1 MKAMVL
7 ERAGPIENQPPL
19 KLREVEPP
27 RMGRFDALMEV
38 KACGVCG
45 TDLSIVEGRFKPP
58 RLPIVPGHEA
68 IGRVLAVGEDAS
80 GLVRE
85 GGDLIGAY
93 WVHSSCGSCDYCLTG
108 REQLCLER
116 RVNGLDN
123 DGCYAEQMVVD
134 ARYAVKIPSGLSP
147 EEAAPFMCAG
157 LTAYR
162 SIKLSGGAEPGRRIG
177 VIGVGGASARLR
189 FK

>member
-1 MKAMVL
+1 
-7 ERAGPIENQPPL
+7 
-19 KLREVEPP
+19 
-27 RMGRFDALMEV
+27 
-38 KACGVCG
+38 
-45 TDLSIVEGRFKPP
+45 
-58 RLPIVPGHEA
+58 
-68 IGRVLAVGEDAS
+68 
-80 GLVRE
+80 
-85 GGDLIGAY
+85 
-93 WVHSSCGSCDYCLTG
+93 
-108 REQLCLER
+108 
-116 RVNGLDN
+116 
-123 DGCYAEQMVVD
+123 MVVD